1 MNIHKFN
8 VKPKHKLHKTIKW
21 IPLQNLKYPAKK
33 VNSIT
38 WEIFNQ
44 EDIKL
49 QPKEVKQLK
58 LGLGFMMSEG
68 IVLTGLANSLREK
81 RCSIQNEVNLE
92 NTNDIITTI
101 SNNSKET
108 VSIGKKTS
116 FYVSFVIKNYD
127 YNKKNDRDERERY
140 IP

>member
-8 VKPKHKLHKTIKW
+8 VKPKHKPHKTIKLI
-21 IPLQNLKYPAKK
+21 IPQNVKYPAKK

-38 WEIFNQ
+38 WEIFSQ

-58 LGLGFMMSEG
+58 LGLGFMMSES
-68 IVLTGLANSLREK
+68 IILAGLAISLREK

-101 SNNSKET
+101 SNNSKEI
-108 VSIGKKTS
+108 VNIQENELLCLVCYKKL
-116 FYVSFVIKNYD
+116 
-127 YNKKNDRDERERY
+127 
-140 IP
+140 